1 MRIHTGEKPYHCSI
15 PWCLKSFS
23 TQGHLN
29 DHLKKHQE
37 GKIRG
42 GPTTATNDNNAKAG
56 DKVGS
61 MISN

>member
-42 GPTTATNDNNAKAG
+42 GPSTTTENNTKTIDIG
-56 DKVGS
+56 GS
-61 MISN
+61 IKSN